1 MSKARLEEQKKR
13 DVKERNI
20 ASSGR
25 TVFAYPYVIFAIVFI
40 LAPLLLI
47 VIYSV
52 TLPKAP
58 VSISLGESYT
68 MESLVE
74 KLDFIGYEN
83 VENPQ
88 NLGSYYVSGNAV
100 TIVNFRETRL
110 ERYIVYLKNNSVNDI
125 VEVDSNGAIIDEDI
139 ASIKTINKED
149 GFVFTINHFKK
160 FFSSTVY
167 IEVFLRSIYIAL
179 ISTVVCLIIGYPTA
193 YILANMESR
202 FRNLISILFVLPMW
216 MNFLL
221 RTYAWR
227 NLLEKSGV
235 INAFLTSLGLPE
247 QNLMYTQGAVI
258 LCMVY
263 NFLPFIILPIYNTLS
278 KLDKSML
285 EASHDLGANHYQ
297 TLFKVVLPNSIPGI
311 VSGITMTFV
320 PAITA
325 FAVSKIMGGT
335 ESMMIGEIIEREFK
349 YDYWFGSAISVIIMV
364 LLLISMAFLSKYDED
379 GNVGGGL
386 I

>member
-1 MSKARLEEQKKR
+1 MRKTDKDENK
-13 DVKERNI
+13 VKERQVQ
-20 ASSGR
+20 SSGR

-40 LAPLLLI
+40 LAPLFLI
-47 VIYSV
+47 ILYSV
-52 TLPKAP
+52 TLPKSP
-58 VSISLGESYT
+58 VSISLGDTYT
-68 MESLVE
+68 VDAIVE
-74 KLDFIGYEN
+74 KLEFIGYTE
-83 VENPQ
+83 EAFP
-88 NLGSYYVSGNAV
+88 GNAGTYSFTENTV
-100 TIVNFRETRL
+100 SIVNYRENRFECYVVT
-110 ERYIVYLKNNSVNDI
+110 LKDGTVNSLTEVNEDGS
-125 VEVDSNGAIIDEDI
+125 VFDENM
-139 ASIKTINKED
+139 ASIKVLNIEN
-149 GFVFTINHFKK
+149 GFVFTLNHFKD

-167 IEVFLRSIYIAL
+167 IEVFLRSIYIAF
-179 ISTVVCLIIGYPTA
+179 ISTIICLIIGYPTA
-193 YILANMESR
+193 YILANMQSR
-202 FRNLISILFVLPMW
+202 FRNFLSVLFVLPMW

-235 INAFLTSLGLPE
+235 INSFLTLLGLPE

-263 NFLPFIILPIYNTLS
+263 NFLPFMILPIYNTLC
-278 KLDKSML
+278 KLDKSMI

-297 TLFKVVLPNSIPGI
+297 TLIKVVLPNSVPGI

-320 PAITA
+320 PSITA

-364 LLLISMAFLSKYDED
+364 LLLISMAFLSKYDKED
-379 GNVGGGL
+379 TVGGGL

>member
-1 MSKARLEEQKKR
+1 MRKQVENKP
-13 DVKERNI
+13 KERQVQS
-20 ASSGR
+20 AGR

-40 LAPLLLI
+40 LAPLFLI

-52 TLPKAP
+52 TLPKSP
-58 VSISLGESYT
+58 VSISLGEKYT
-68 MESLVE
+68 VEAIVE
-74 KLDFIGYEN
+74 KLDFIGYTNE
-83 VENPQ
+83 EFPGSA
-88 NLGSYYVSGNAV
+88 GSYFVNGDTVS
-100 TIVNFRETRL
+100 IVNYRENRFEGYVVTL
-110 ERYIVYLKNNSVNDI
+110 KDGLVYSV
-125 VEVDSNGAIIDEDI
+125 VEVNSDGSVFDDGL
-139 ASIKTINKED
+139 ASVKVLNKVN
-149 GFVFTINHFKK
+149 GFVFTIQHFEK

-179 ISTVVCLIIGYPTA
+179 VSTVVCLIIGYPTA
-193 YILANMESR
+193 YILANMQSR
-202 FRNLISILFVLPMW
+202 FRNFLSVLFVLPMW

-235 INAFLTSLGLPE
+235 INSFLTYLGLPE
-247 QNLMYTQGAVI
+247 QNLMYTQSAVI

-263 NFLPFIILPIYNTLS
+263 NFLPFMILPIYNTLS
-278 KLDKSML
+278 KLDKSVI

-297 TLFKVVLPNSIPGI
+297 TLLKVVLPNSVPGI

-320 PAITA
+320 PSITA
-325 FAVSKIMGGT
+325 FAVSHIMGGT

-364 LLLISMAFLSKYDED
+364 LLLISMAFLSKYDKEET
-379 GNVGGGL
+379 VGGGL

>member
-1 MSKARLEEQKKR
+1 MRKQVENKH
-13 DVKERNI
+13 KERQVQS
-20 ASSGR
+20 AGR

-40 LAPLLLI
+40 LAPLFLI

-52 TLPKAP
+52 TLPKSP
-58 VSISLGESYT
+58 VSISLGEKYT
-68 MESLVE
+68 VGAIVE
-74 KLDFIGYEN
+74 KLDFIGYTNE
-83 VENPQ
+83 EFPGSA
-88 NLGSYYVSGNAV
+88 GSYFVNGDTVS
-100 TIVNFRETRL
+100 IVNYRENRFEGYVVT
-110 ERYIVYLKNNSVNDI
+110 LKDGLVHSV
-125 VEVDSNGAIIDEDI
+125 VEVNPDGSVFDDGL
-139 ASIKTINKED
+139 ASVKVLNKVK
-149 GFVFTINHFKK
+149 GFAFTFQHFKK

-179 ISTVVCLIIGYPTA
+179 VSTVVCLIIGYPTA
-193 YILANMESR
+193 YILANMQSR
-202 FRNLISILFVLPMW
+202 FRNFLSVLFVLPMW

-235 INAFLTSLGLPE
+235 INSFLTYLGLPE
-247 QNLMYTQGAVI
+247 QNLMYTQSAVI

-263 NFLPFIILPIYNTLS
+263 NFLPFMILPIYNTLS
-278 KLDKSML
+278 KLDKSVI

-297 TLFKVVLPNSIPGI
+297 TLLKVVLPNSVPGI

-320 PAITA
+320 PSITA
-325 FAVSKIMGGT
+325 FAVSHIMGGT

-364 LLLISMAFLSKYDED
+364 LLLISMAFLSKYDKEET
-379 GNVGGGL
+379 VGGGL

>member
-1 MSKARLEEQKKR
+1 MRKQAENKP
-13 DVKERNI
+13 KERQLQP
-20 ASSGR
+20 AGR
-25 TVFAYPYVIFAIVFI
+25 SVFGYPYVVFAIVFI

-47 VIYSV
+47 VVYSI
-52 TLPKAP
+52 TLPKSP

-68 MESLVE
+68 AEAIVE
-74 KLDFIGYEN
+74 KLEFIGYTE
-83 VENPQ
+83 EAFP
-88 NLGSYYVSGNAV
+88 GSAGTYSVDGNTVS
-100 TIVNFRETRL
+100 IVNYRKNRFEGYVVT
-110 ERYIVYLKNNSVNDI
+110 LKDGSVHSVI
-125 VEVDSNGAIIDEDI
+125 EVNPDGSVFDEGLASVKVLNKVNGF
-139 ASIKTINKED
+139 K
-149 GFVFTINHFKK
+149 FTFQHFQK

-167 IEVFLRSIYIAL
+167 IEVFLRSIYIAFV
-179 ISTVVCLIIGYPTA
+179 STIICLLIGYPTA
-193 YILANMESR
+193 YILANMQSKMR
-202 FRNLISILFVLPMW
+202 DFLSILFVLPMW

-235 INAFLTSLGLPE
+235 VNSFLSFLGLPE
-247 QNLMYTQGAVI
+247 QNLMYTQSAVI

-263 NFLPFIILPIYNTLS
+263 NFLPFMILPIYNTLS

-297 TLFKVVLPNSIPGI
+297 TLLKVVLPNSVPGI

-320 PAITA
+320 PSITA

-349 YDYWFGSAISVIIMV
+349 YDYWFGSAISVIIMI
-364 LLLISMAFLSKYDED
+364 LLLISMVFLSKYDKEET
-379 GNVGGGL
+379 VGGGL